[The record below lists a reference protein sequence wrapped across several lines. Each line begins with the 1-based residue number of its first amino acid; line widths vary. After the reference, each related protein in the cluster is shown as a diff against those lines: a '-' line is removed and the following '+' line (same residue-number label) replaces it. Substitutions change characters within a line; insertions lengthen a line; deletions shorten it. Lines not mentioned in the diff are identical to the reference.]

1 MENSKKYNL
10 EQHGFGFLEKIFTD
24 KETDHC
30 KRSLEKIINGLYETG
45 KPPENRFWE
54 IGDDEHSI
62 IKIDKPHLCDQNVWN
77 FITNKSFGLALS
89 NLTKSKK
96 IKIWHSQLVWK
107 PTSKGSSGNAGWHRD
122 AQYWPFWSEK
132 GLYTAWI
139 ALTDVRSNSGPVK
152 YICNSN
158 RWDKI
163 DGLDFFK
170 KDLKNQNRILAK
182 NKSTF
187 NVVDSILNKGQVSV
201 HKSLTYHSS
210 GSNRDLNPR
219 VGLVVHFC
227 NENSRRVSVKGE
239 NKNYL
244 NYLQDEIFAPVIYEK

>member
-1 MENSKKYNL
+1 MENSKKYNI

-30 KRSLEKIINGLYETG
+30 KSSLEKILNGFYETG

-54 IGDDEHSI
+54 IDDDEHSI

-139 ALTDVRSNSGPVK
+139 ALTDVRSSSGPVK

-170 KDLKNQNRILAK
+170 KDLKNQNRILTK

>member
-139 ALTDVRSNSGPVK
+139 ALTDVRSSSGPVK

-170 KDLKNQNRILAK
+170 KDLKNQNRILTK

>member
-1 MENSKKYNL
+1 LENSKKYNL

-139 ALTDVRSNSGPVK
+139 ALTDVRSSSGPVK

>member
-1 MENSKKYNL
+1 LENSKKYNL

-107 PTSKGSSGNAGWHRD
+107 PTSNGSSGNAGWHRD

-139 ALTDVRSNSGPVK
+139 ALTDVRSSSGPVK

-170 KDLKNQNRILAK
+170 KDLKNQNRILTK

>member
-1 MENSKKYNL
+1 LENSKKYNL

>member
-170 KDLKNQNRILAK
+170 KDLKNQNRILTK

>member
-77 FITNKSFGLALS
+77 FIKNKSFGLALS

-139 ALTDVRSNSGPVK
+139 ALTDVRSSSGPVK

-170 KDLKNQNRILAK
+170 KDLKNQNRILTK

>member
-1 MENSKKYNL
+1 LENSKKYNL
-10 EQHGFGFLEKIFTD
+10 EEHGFGFLEKIFTD

-139 ALTDVRSNSGPVK
+139 ALTDVRSSSGPVK

>member
-10 EQHGFGFLEKIFTD
+10 EEHGFGFLEKIFTD

-139 ALTDVRSNSGPVK
+139 ALTDVRSSSGPVK

-170 KDLKNQNRILAK
+170 KDLKNQNRILTK

>member
-62 IKIDKPHLCDQNVWN
+62 IKIDKPHLCDQNVWE

-139 ALTDVRSNSGPVK
+139 ALTDVRSSSGPVK

-170 KDLKNQNRILAK
+170 KDLKNQNRILTK

-201 HKSLTYHSS
+201 HESLTYHSS

>member
-1 MENSKKYNL
+1 LENSKKYNL

-30 KRSLEKIINGLYETG
+30 KKSLEKIINGFYETG

-139 ALTDVRSNSGPVK
+139 ALTDVRSSSGPVK

-170 KDLKNQNRILAK
+170 KDLKNQNRILTK

>member
-139 ALTDVRSNSGPVK
+139 ALTDVRSSSGPVK

-170 KDLKNQNRILAK
+170 KDLKNQNRILTK

-227 NENSRRVSVKGE
+227 NENSRRISVKGK

>member
-1 MENSKKYNL
+1 LENSKKYNL

-54 IGDDEHSI
+54 IGDGEHSI

-139 ALTDVRSNSGPVK
+139 ALTDVRSSSGPVK

-170 KDLKNQNRILAK
+170 KDLKNQNRILTK

>member
-1 MENSKKYNL
+1 LENSKKYNL

-139 ALTDVRSNSGPVK
+139 ALTDVRSSSGPVK

-170 KDLKNQNRILAK
+170 KDLKNQNRILTK

>member
-10 EQHGFGFLEKIFTD
+10 EEHGFSFLGKIFTD

-45 KPPENRFWE
+45 QSPENRFWE
-54 IGDDEHSI
+54 VGDDEHSI

-122 AQYWPFWSEK
+122 AQYWPFWSEE

-139 ALTDVRSNSGPVK
+139 ALTNVGSSSGPVK

-170 KDLKNQNRILAK
+170 KDLKNQNQILTK
-182 NKSTF
+182 NKSNF
-187 NVVDSILNKGQVSV
+187 NVVDAILNKGQVSV
-201 HKSLTYHSS
+201 HESLTYHSS

-227 NENSRRVSVKGE
+227 NESSRRISVKGK

-244 NYLQDEIFAPVIYEK
+244 NYLENEIFAPVIYEK

>member
-1 MENSKKYNL
+1 MENSEKYSL
-10 EQHGFGFLEKIFTD
+10 EKHGFSFLGKIFTN

-30 KRSLEKIINGLYETG
+30 KRSLEKIINGFYETG
-45 KPPENRFWE
+45 QPPEERFWE
-54 IGDDEHSI
+54 IGDDKHSI
-62 IKIDKPHLCDQNVWN
+62 IKIDKPHLCNLDVWK
-77 FITNKSFGLALS
+77 FITNKRFGLALS

-122 AQYWPFWSEK
+122 AQYWPFWSTK

-139 ALTDVRSNSGPVK
+139 ALTDVVSSSGPVR
-152 YICNSN
+152 YIPSSN
-158 RWDKI
+158 HWNRI
-163 DGLDFFK
+163 DGLDFFE
-170 KDLKNQNRILAK
+170 KDLKDQNQILTK
-182 NKSTF
+182 KKSDF
-187 NVVDSILNKGQVSV
+187 NVVDAILNKGQVSV

-210 GSNRDLNPR
+210 GSNNDLNPR

-227 NENSRRVSVKGE
+227 NENSKRVSLKGE

-244 NYLQDEIFAPVIYEK
+244 NYLRDEFLAPTVYEK

>member
-24 KETDHC
+24 KETDHF

-139 ALTDVRSNSGPVK
+139 ALTDVRSSSGPVK

>member
-24 KETDHC
+24 KETDRC

-139 ALTDVRSNSGPVK
+139 ALTDVRSSSGPVK

-170 KDLKNQNRILAK
+170 KDLKNQNRILTK

>member
-1 MENSKKYNL
+1 LENSKKYNL
-10 EQHGFGFLEKIFTD
+10 EEHGFGFLEKIFTD

-139 ALTDVRSNSGPVK
+139 ALTDVRSSSGPVK

-170 KDLKNQNRILAK
+170 KDLKNQNRILTK

>member
-139 ALTDVRSNSGPVK
+139 ALTDVRSSSGPVK